1 MEINIIPIH
10 SHHQQISNQ
19 IPKQYKIV
27 QSMQPMQSVQPMQS
41 MQSIQPVQ
49 PVQMIPSQQYQQYQK
64 PIIQKMSL
72 ADRDNYL
79 VQIEQQIQSKRN
91 LLLSKRKFLDNTIK
105 QNQFLS
111 GIKNDY
117 TKYYDYISKKRQEEL
132 AAMNIL
138 KQYTDDLIASNK
150 MTESGINQSK
160 HDQLSILDE
169 MKKIQSA
176 LDEIIGSQQQQ
187 QHLK

>member
-1 MEINIIPIH
+1 MEISIIPGPI
-10 SHHQQISNQ
+10 QQSPVQ
-19 IPKQYKIV
+19 IPQQQAPSFQY
-27 QSMQPMQSVQPMQS
+27 
-41 MQSIQPVQ
+41 PVY
-49 PVQMIPSQQYQQYQK
+49 QYQQVTPQYYI
-64 PIIQKMSL
+64 PIQQPQQPQQPQQQPQQEQQQQPFCMQNMSL

-79 VQIEQQIQSKRN
+79 AQIEQQIQAKRN
-91 LLLSKRKFLDNTIK
+91 LLLSKRQFLDNTIK
-105 QNQFLS
+105 QNHFLA

-117 TKYYDYISKKRQEEL
+117 TKYYDYISKKRREEL
-132 AAMNIL
+132 AAMSIL

-150 MTESGINQSK
+150 MTESGISQSK

-187 QHLK
+187 LK